1 MQGLLL
7 GLGEIIGNAFKAV
20 LLAVVK
26 PILQLIIEWVIE
38 PLLSL
43 VIKVISYTIGAVLYV
58 IGSFLL
64 QLVDFVEVLFRAL
77 AGMESVS
84 ASGMTMSLSLDGGS
98 GDILIQLIRHPDIQ
112 SAFVSMCVVG
122 LFLLV
127 VTTVFQIIKVEY
139 TTEGAKNAKGPIFQK
154 AFKGFANL
162 MLLPL
167 LVIFGII
174 FANQLL
180 GLLDTATKGTGDNPT
195 ISGLIFVS
203 AAGDAHYLVN
213 EEPMDIEGDS
223 WLGICLEGIGYGI
236 IELLDGLFG
245 GAWEDEEYANT
256 KMFEGQIDEIENN
269 FISQKEGYRYY
280 NISEVSQYYN
290 YAYINYL
297 LLLFGA
303 VFALKALFFSCFGMV
318 IRLYKCAVL
327 FIISPAVIGMT
338 PINEGGLG
346 KWRTAFI
353 GQVLSAYGTILSL
366 NLFFIIVR
374 VLLSIEVNF
383 VSSADNVMG
392 NMLTDGFMTLLL
404 KCIFVLAGC
413 LLIEKFSKE
422 IGAYFGAEDAMSAG
436 KDMAGQVG
444 DLAMKGVGAAA
455 MVASGG
461 AGLAMKGMKAAGGI
475 ANKIGKSGVGKFAKG
490 VGNKVGGAISKSPI
504 GTAGRWAKGKA
515 KAVAGGINKA
525 GDWMTHNK
533 VANWLRGDNVDTSK
547 SHFKV
552 LDGQQKGLLGDIEE
566 TDKKIANEQSIID
579 KYDAQERKLLAGGKS
594 YSDLSAEDK
603 KKMDDIVRKRDK
615 AQTRMSNK
623 QSKKEGLTKQV
634 EALDKEMAPYLD
646 KKADKQGALGRKGL
660 SAISTIYG
668 LGMKGKENLPGFKY
682 FKQFGDA
689 TKSGA
694 KALGD
699 PFEAAAGSVEYMKG
713 KAVQDLWQGAAGI
726 KGLIDAQNAFGSRE
740 LMKQVVKEAEFSS
753 ANIKRT
759 SDAALENLIQALNG
773 KDRNSERSSM
783 MINSYL
789 ERINSTGANLT
800 YGELTAKLDEAFG
813 TKNGAAATI
822 NMKDIQGKVGFD
834 LKEEL
839 KVDFDTKSIMRAVEE
854 AMKKG
859 ALTPEAIRKEL
870 QGVFADL
877 GAKGEANLLKIIQDA
892 IAKVGSQIGGK

>member
-7 GLGEIIGNAFKAV
+7 GLGDIIGNAFKAV
-20 LLAVVK
+20 LMAVVK
-26 PILQLIIEWVIE
+26 PILE
-38 PLLSL
+38 L
-43 VIKVISYTIGAVLYV
+43 VIKWVVEPILTLLIKVIMYTIGAVLYV

-84 ASGMTMSLSLDGGS
+84 ASGMSMSLSLDGGS

-203 AAGDAHYLVN
+203 SAGDAHYLSN

-223 WLGICLEGIGYGI
+223 WIGICLDGIGYGI
-236 IELLDGLFG
+236 IELLNGLFG
-245 GAWEDEEYANT
+245 GAWEEGDAVNT
-256 KMFEGQIDEIENN
+256 RLNEGKIDEIENN
-269 FISQKEGYRYY
+269 FISQKAGYRYY
-280 NISEVSQYYN
+280 NIGEVSQYYN

-327 FIISPAVIGMT
+327 FIISPAIIGMT

-346 KWRTAFI
+346 KWRQAFI

-374 VLLSIEVNF
+374 VLLSVEVNF
-383 VSSADNVMG
+383 VSSADNVIG

-404 KCIFVLAGC
+404 KAIFVLAGC

-422 IGAYFGAEDAMSAG
+422 IGAYFGADDAMSAG

-461 AGLAMKGMKAAGGI
+461 AGLAMKAGKMAGGI
-475 ANKIGKSGVGKFAKG
+475 AGKIKGGVKNSIATGTGKLSEKQFVEDQKKKHNFADMSQEDQAKFME
-490 VGNKVGGAISKSPI
+490 KVGEDWNKE
-504 GTAGRWAKGKA
+504 KGNRETA
-515 KAVAGGINKA
+515 KARLTKGHYEEASA
-525 GDWMTHNK
+525 T
-533 VANWLRGDNVDTSK
+533 R
-547 SHFKV
+547 
-552 LDGQQKGLLGDIEE
+552 DGL
-566 TDKKIANEQSIID
+566 ID
-579 KYDAQERKLLAGGKS
+579 KRKGAQEK
-594 YSDLSAEDK
+594 
-603 KKMDDIVRKRDK
+603 VDK
-615 AQTRMSNK
+615 AQGIIDAKKARMQQLEDIMTDPNRKISEAGMQKLMSEHDHLSGQVAMGERSLAAAKNVVAGIDKGENNEKTK
-623 QSKKEGLTKQV
+623 QSFGGFMRRFLL
-634 EALDKEMAPYLD
+634 LDCILVLV
-646 KKADKQGALGRKGL
+646 LGR
-660 SAISTIYG
+660 
-668 LGMKGKENLPGFKY
+668 
-682 FKQFGDA
+682 
-689 TKSGA
+689 
-694 KALGD
+694 
-699 PFEAAAGSVEYMKG
+699 
-713 KAVQDLWQGAAGI
+713 
-726 KGLIDAQNAFGSRE
+726 
-740 LMKQVVKEAEFSS
+740 
-753 ANIKRT
+753 
-759 SDAALENLIQALNG
+759 LEW
-773 KDRNSERSSM
+773 
-783 MINSYL
+783 Y
-789 ERINSTGANLT
+789 
-800 YGELTAKLDEAFG
+800 Y
-813 TKNGAAATI
+813 
-822 NMKDIQGKVGFD
+822 V
-834 LKEEL
+834 
-839 KVDFDTKSIMRAVEE
+839 
-854 AMKKG
+854 
-859 ALTPEAIRKEL
+859 
-870 QGVFADL
+870 
-877 GAKGEANLLKIIQDA
+877 
-892 IAKVGSQIGGK
+892 

>member
-7 GLGEIIGNAFKAV
+7 GLGDIIGNAFKAV
-20 LLAVVK
+20 LMAVVK

-84 ASGMTMSLSLDGGS
+84 ASGMSMSLSLDGGS

-203 AAGDAHYLVN
+203 SAGEAHYLVN

-461 AGLAMKGMKAAGGI
+461 AGLAMKAGKMAGGI
-475 ANKIGKSGVGKFAKG
+475 AGKIKGGISSGTGKLSKHQYIADEKKKHNFADMSQEEQKKFLEDTEKGWEKEKGSRSAARDRLTKGHYQQASAAKSQLISDKAAAQGKIDSTKKIISDSEQRIAMIDLQLASGGASPEFEKQLLAEKRKLTSKVNVGKRF
-490 VGNKVGGAISKSPI
+490 
-504 GTAGRWAKGKA
+504 
-515 KAVAGGINKA
+515 
-525 GDWMTHNK
+525 
-533 VANWLRGDNVDTSK
+533 
-547 SHFKV
+547 
-552 LDGQQKGLLGDIEE
+552 
-566 TDKKIANEQSIID
+566 ID
-579 KYDAQERKLLAGGKS
+579 KQEGVIKDADDAIAEQE
-594 YSDLSAEDK
+594 
-603 KKMDDIVRKRDK
+603 
-615 AQTRMSNK
+615 
-623 QSKKEGLTKQV
+623 
-634 EALDKEMAPYLD
+634 KEMAPYL
-646 KKADKQGALGRKGL
+646 AKQQAKEDRKTARKGERSKQAL
-660 SAISTIYG
+660 NAIATVYG
-668 LGMKGKENLPGFKY
+668 LGQDFKKKLPGMKY
-682 FKQFGDA
+682 HDQIIKAGD
-689 TKSGA
+689 SGS

-699 PFEAAAGSVEYMKG
+699 EFEAAHGSVEYMKG
-713 KAVQDLWQGAAGI
+713 KKVQQLVEDNPAMARLM
-726 KGLIDAQNAFGSRE
+726 KAQNAMAARE
-740 LMKQVVKEAEFSS
+740 VMKEAGQEMRASIDS
-753 ANIKRT
+753 MARNI
-759 SDAALENLIQALNG
+759 ENTMRNLAQTINNY
-773 KDRNSERSSM
+773 KDPNMRQQRMDSVFDSIRA
-783 MINSYL
+783 
-789 ERINSTGANLT
+789 TGANMDRVEFDRMIAN
-800 YGELTAKLDEAFG
+800 GAKAENMEQLAQAISIDAKQDLKINFDEKAI
-813 TKNGAAATI
+813 TEALNRAAKNG
-822 NMKDIQGKVGFD
+822 
-834 LKEEL
+834 
-839 KVDFDTKSIMRAVEE
+839 
-854 AMKKG
+854 
-859 ALTPEAIRKEL
+859 LTPESIRKEL
-870 QGVFADL
+870 QDL
-877 GAKGEANLLKIIQDA
+877 FKNMGKDGEAALMKIVQDA
-892 IAKVGSQIGGK
+892 IVKVAGQIGSK

>member
-7 GLGEIIGNAFKAV
+7 GLGDIIGNAFKAV
-20 LLAVVK
+20 LMAVVK
-26 PILQLIIEWVIE
+26 PILELVIKWVIE
-38 PLLSL
+38 PLLTL

-203 AAGDAHYLVN
+203 SAGEAHYLAN
-213 EEPMDIEGDS
+213 EEVMDIEGDS
-223 WLGICLEGIGYGI
+223 WLGICIEGIGYGI
-236 IELLDGLFG
+236 IELLNGLFG
-245 GAWEDEEYANT
+245 GAWEDEEYVNT

-327 FIISPAVIGMT
+327 FIISPAIIGMT

-374 VLLSIEVNF
+374 VLLSVEVNF
-383 VSSADNVMG
+383 QSSASNVMG
-392 NMLTDGFMTLLL
+392 NMLTGGFMTLLL

-461 AGLAMKGMKAAGGI
+461 AGLAMKAGKMAGGI
-475 ANKIGKSGVGKFAKG
+475 AGKIGKSGIGQAIGNSKFGKG
-490 VGNKVGGAISKSPI
+490 VGSVVGGIKALPGK
-504 GTAGRWAKGKA
+504 GVGLVKNAGK
-515 KAVAGGINKA
+515 
-525 GDWMTHNK
+525 
-533 VANWLRGDNVDTSK
+533 
-547 SHFKV
+547 
-552 LDGQQKGLLGDIEE
+552 
-566 TDKKIANEQSIID
+566 
-579 KYDAQERKLLAGGKS
+579 
-594 YSDLSAEDK
+594 
-603 KKMDDIVRKRDK
+603 
-615 AQTRMSNK
+615 
-623 QSKKEGLTKQV
+623 
-634 EALDKEMAPYLD
+634 
-646 KKADKQGALGRKGL
+646 ALGRTAPLNALGNAGAWLKGGKGAVAARKGRQMKDNVSEWNATKKQIAEAEKNLNPNTEGYMKRQQQLNLLKQKAARQKTQLDKSSEGLKSYKSKSGVTDDEIKAANKDYSAEQDAKKERRAERGRKAL
-660 SAISTIYG
+660 SAISTVYG
-668 LGMKGKENLPGFKY
+668 LGMQGRKNLPGMKY
-682 FKQFGDA
+682 FDQFGKA
-689 TKSGA
+689 AGEGA

-699 PFEAAAGSVEYMKG
+699 PFEAAQGSVEYMKG
-713 KAVQDLWQGAAGI
+713 KRRQDLWQGSGVI
-726 KGLIDAQNAFGSRE
+726 KGLIDAQNAYGAE
-740 LMKQVVKEAEFSS
+740 VLMKQVVKEAEFSK
-753 ANIKRT
+753 ANIQRT
-759 SDAALENLIQALNG
+759 SDAALENLIAALNG
-773 KDRNSERSSM
+773 RNRNSDESRM

-789 ERINSTGANLT
+789 GQINSTGANLT
-800 YGELTAKLDEAFG
+800 FGELTAKLDEVFR
-813 TKNGAAATI
+813 TKGDGKTVDLGAI
-822 NMKDIQGKVGFD
+822 RGQVGFNM
-834 LKEEL
+834 ETEL
-839 KVDFDTKSIMRAVEE
+839 KVNFDPKAIGDAVEK

>member
-7 GLGEIIGNAFKAV
+7 GLGDIIGNAFKAV
-20 LLAVVK
+20 LMAVVK
-26 PILQLIIEWVIE
+26 PILE
-38 PLLSL
+38 L
-43 VIKVISYTIGAVLYV
+43 VIKWVVEPILTLLIKVIMYTIGAVLYV

-84 ASGMTMSLSLDGGS
+84 ASGMSMSLSLDGGS

-203 AAGDAHYLVN
+203 SAGDAHYLSN

-223 WLGICLEGIGYGI
+223 WIGICLDGIGYGI
-236 IELLDGLFG
+236 IELLNGLFG
-245 GAWEDEEYANT
+245 GAWEEGEAVNT
-256 KMFEGQIDEIENN
+256 RLNEGKIDEIENN
-269 FISQKEGYRYY
+269 FISQKAGYRYY
-280 NISEVSQYYN
+280 NIGEVSQYYN

-327 FIISPAVIGMT
+327 FIISPAIIGMT

-374 VLLSIEVNF
+374 VLLSVEVNF
-383 VSSADNVMG
+383 VSSSDNVMG
-392 NMLTDGFMTLLL
+392 NMLTGGFMTLLL
-404 KCIFVLAGC
+404 KAIFVLAGC

-461 AGLAMKGMKAAGGI
+461 AGLAMKAGKMAGGI
-475 ANKIGKSGVGKFAKG
+475 AGKIGKSGIGQAVGKGASF
-490 VGNKVGGAISKSPI
+490 VGGKIKNSGLARGLKTTGMSISNAVGELGESKVGKLAGGIASGI
-504 GTAGRWAKGKA
+504 GTAGAWLKGGKGAVAARKGRQMKSSVSAWNATKKQIAEAEKNLNPNTEGYMERQKQLNLLKQKASRQKTQLDRSREGFNKYKAKSGVTDDEIKTAKKDFEEHEESKIKAKGE
-515 KAVAGGINKA
+515 
-525 GDWMTHNK
+525 
-533 VANWLRGDNVDTSK
+533 RSK
-547 SHFKV
+547 H
-552 LDGQQKGLLGDIEE
+552 
-566 TDKKIANEQSIID
+566 
-579 KYDAQERKLLAGGKS
+579 
-594 YSDLSAEDK
+594 
-603 KKMDDIVRKRDK
+603 
-615 AQTRMSNK
+615 
-623 QSKKEGLTKQV
+623 
-634 EALDKEMAPYLD
+634 ALNTI
-646 KKADKQGALGRKGL
+646 G
-660 SAISTIYG
+660 TIYG
-668 LGMKGKENLPGFKY
+668 LGQEFKSKLPGMKY
-682 FKQFGDA
+682 HSQIIKAGDA
-689 TKSGA
+689 GS

-699 PFEAAAGSVEYMKG
+699 EFEAAHGSVEYMKG
-713 KAVQDLWQGAAGI
+713 KKVQQLVEENPVMA
-726 KGLIDAQNAFGSRE
+726 KLMKAQNAMGARE
-740 LMKQVVKEAEFSS
+740 VMKEAGQEMKASIDGM
-753 ANIKRT
+753 ARNIENTMRNLAQTINNYKDPNMRQQRM
-759 SDAALENLIQALNG
+759 DAVFDSIRA
-773 KDRNSERSSM
+773 
-783 MINSYL
+783 
-789 ERINSTGANLT
+789 TGANMDRAQFDHMIME
-800 YGELTAKLDEAFG
+800 GAKV
-813 TKNGAAATI
+813 KNDPSQLAQAISIDA
-822 NMKDIQGKVGFD
+822 KEH
-834 LKEEL
+834 LKI
-839 KVDFDTKSIMRAVEE
+839 DFDTKAITEALNRA
-854 AMKKG
+854 AKNG
-859 ALTPEAIRKEL
+859 LTPESIRKEL
-870 QGVFADL
+870 KDL
-877 GAKGEANLLKIIQDA
+877 FKNMGAEGEAALLKIVQDA
-892 IAKVGSQIGGK
+892 VAKVASQMGGK

>member
-7 GLGEIIGNAFKAV
+7 GLGDIIGNAFKAV
-20 LLAVVK
+20 LMAVVK
-26 PILQLIIEWVIE
+26 PILELIIKWVVE
-38 PLLSL
+38 PILTLL
-43 VIKVISYTIGAVLYV
+43 IKVIMYTIGAVLYV

-167 LVIFGII
+167 LVILGII

-195 ISGLIFVS
+195 ISGLIFVAS
-203 AAGDAHYLVN
+203 AGDAHYLAN
-213 EEPMDIEGDS
+213 EEVMDIDGDS
-223 WLGICLEGIGYGI
+223 WIGICLDGIGYGI
-236 IELLDGLFG
+236 IELLNGLFG
-245 GAWEDEEYANT
+245 GAWSDEEPVTA

-280 NISEVSQYYN
+280 NIGEVSNYYN
-290 YAYINYL
+290 YAYVNYL

-374 VLLSIEVNF
+374 VLLSVEVNF
-383 VSSADNVMG
+383 QSSSSNVLG
-392 NMLTDGFMTLLL
+392 NVLTSGFMTMLL
-404 KCIFVLAGC
+404 KGIFVLAGC

-422 IGAYFGAEDAMSAG
+422 IGGYFGAEDAMSAG

-461 AGLAMKGMKAAGGI
+461 AGLAMKAGKMAGGI
-475 ANKIGKSGVGKFAKG
+475 AGKIGKSGIGQAVGKGASF
-490 VGNKVGGAISKSPI
+490 VGGKIKNSGLARGLKTTGMAISNTVGELGESKVGRLAGGIASGI
-504 GTAGRWAKGKA
+504 GTAGAWLKGGKGAVAARKGRQMVSNAADWNATKKQIA
-515 KAVAGGINKA
+515 KAERNLNPNTEGYMERQKQLNLLKQKASRQKTQLDRSRDGLNKYKERSKVTDDEIRTA
-525 GDWMTHNK
+525 NK
-533 VANWLRGDNVDTSK
+533 DYSA
-547 SHFKV
+547 
-552 LDGQQKGLLGDIEE
+552 
-566 TDKKIANEQSIID
+566 EQ
-579 KYDAQERKLLAGGKS
+579 DAIKERK
-594 YSDLSAEDK
+594 AE
-603 KKMDDIVRKRDK
+603 R
-615 AQTRMSNK
+615 
-623 QSKKEGLTKQV
+623 
-634 EALDKEMAPYLD
+634 
-646 KKADKQGALGRKGL
+646 GRKAL
-660 SAISTIYG
+660 NTIGMVYG
-668 LGMKGKENLPGFKY
+668 LGMQGKKNLPGMKY
-682 FKQFGDA
+682 LDQFGKAAGD
-689 TKSGA
+689 GA

-699 PFEAAAGSVEYMKG
+699 PFEAAHGSVEYMKG
-713 KAVQDLWQGAAGI
+713 KRTQDLWQGSGAI
-726 KGLIDAQNAFGSRE
+726 KSLIDAQNAYGSD
-740 LMKQVVKEAEFSS
+740 LVMKQVVKEAEFTT

-759 SDAALENLIQALNG
+759 SDAALENLIAALNG
-773 KDRNSERSSM
+773 KNRNSPEATM
-783 MINSYL
+783 MINGYL
-789 ERINSTGANLT
+789 DRINSTGANLT
-800 YGELTAKLDEAFG
+800 YGELTAKLNEVFG
-813 TKNGAAATI
+813 KSNRV
-822 NMKDIQGKVGFD
+822 NMAEIQGKVGFD

-839 KVDFDTKSIMRAVEE
+839 KVDFDAKSISKAVED

-870 QGVFADL
+870 QNVFADL
-877 GAKGEANLLKIIQDA
+877 GAKGEANILKIIQDA

>member
-7 GLGEIIGNAFKAV
+7 GLGDIIGNAFKAV
-20 LLAVVK
+20 LMAVVK
-26 PILQLIIEWVIE
+26 PILE
-38 PLLSL
+38 L
-43 VIKVISYTIGAVLYV
+43 VIKWVVEPILTLLIKVIMYTIGAVLYV

-84 ASGMTMSLSLDGGS
+84 ASGMSMSLSLDGGS

-203 AAGDAHYLVN
+203 SAGEAHYLKN

-223 WLGICLEGIGYGI
+223 WIGICLDGIGYGI
-236 IELLDGLFG
+236 IELLNGLFG
-245 GAWEDEEYANT
+245 GAWEEEEAVTTRLY
-256 KMFEGQIDEIENN
+256 EDEIDRIEND
-269 FISQKEGYRYY
+269 FISQKPGHRYY
-280 NISEVSQYYN
+280 NIGEVSKYYN

-327 FIISPAVIGMT
+327 FIISPAIIGMT

-374 VLLSIEVNF
+374 VLLSVEVNF

-404 KCIFVLAGC
+404 KAIFVLAGC

-461 AGLAMKGMKAAGGI
+461 AGLAMKAGKMAGGI
-475 ANKIGKSGVGKFAKG
+475 AGKIGKSGVGQLVGKG
-490 VGNKVGGAISKSPI
+490 AGALGGKIKQGATALKKSPFGTFVGNKIIGSKAKDGEKGHGLLGLAEGASGLAQKVGGAI
-504 GTAGRWAKGKA
+504 GDAGAWIAGGQEAVDSRHLDDIRGDLKTTSRTRKRYGKELDELRAKGISEESIARKKKNGINLSADERRFEDRLASARQLKVQEKSLTARNKAASKYHAESEEAKIKA
-515 KAVAGGINKA
+515 KGERSKHALNAISTVYGLGQDFKKKLPGMKYHDQIIKA
-525 GDWMTHNK
+525 GD
-533 VANWLRGDNVDTSK
+533 
-547 SHFKV
+547 
-552 LDGQQKGLLGDIEE
+552 
-566 TDKKIANEQSIID
+566 
-579 KYDAQERKLLAGGKS
+579 
-594 YSDLSAEDK
+594 
-603 KKMDDIVRKRDK
+603 
-615 AQTRMSNK
+615 
-623 QSKKEGLTKQV
+623 
-634 EALDKEMAPYLD
+634 
-646 KKADKQGALGRKGL
+646 
-660 SAISTIYG
+660 
-668 LGMKGKENLPGFKY
+668 
-682 FKQFGDA
+682 
-689 TKSGA
+689 SGS

-699 PFEAAAGSVEYMKG
+699 EFEAAHGSVEYMKG
-713 KAVQDLWQGAAGI
+713 KKVQQLVEENPI
-726 KGLIDAQNAFGSRE
+726 FSRLMKSQNAMAARE
-740 LMKQVVKEAEFSS
+740 VMKEASQEMKASIDGM
-753 ANIKRT
+753 ARNI
-759 SDAALENLIQALNG
+759 ENTMRNLAQTINNY
-773 KDRNSERSSM
+773 KDPNMRQQRMDSVFDSIRA
-783 MINSYL
+783 
-789 ERINSTGANLT
+789 TGANIDRVKFDEMIAK
-800 YGELTAKLDEAFG
+800 GSEAKDAKELADAISISAKQDLKINFDEKAI
-813 TKNGAAATI
+813 TDALNRAAKNG
-822 NMKDIQGKVGFD
+822 
-834 LKEEL
+834 
-839 KVDFDTKSIMRAVEE
+839 
-854 AMKKG
+854 
-859 ALTPEAIRKEL
+859 LTPEAIRKEL
-870 QGVFADL
+870 QDL
-877 GAKGEANLLKIIQDA
+877 FKNMGKDGEAALMKIVQDA
-892 IAKVGSQIGGK
+892 IVKVSGQIGGK

>member
-7 GLGEIIGNAFKAV
+7 GLGDIIGNAFKAV
-20 LLAVVK
+20 LMAVVK
-26 PILQLIIEWVIE
+26 PILE
-38 PLLSL
+38 L
-43 VIKVISYTIGAVLYV
+43 VIKWVVEPILTLLIKVIMYTIGAVLYV

-84 ASGMTMSLSLDGGS
+84 ASGMSMSLSLDGGS

-203 AAGDAHYLVN
+203 SAGDAHYLSN

-223 WLGICLEGIGYGI
+223 WIGICLDGIGYGI
-236 IELLDGLFG
+236 IELLNGLFG
-245 GAWEDEEYANT
+245 GAWEEGEAVNT
-256 KMFEGQIDEIENN
+256 RLNEGKIDEIENN
-269 FISQKEGYRYY
+269 FISQKAGYRYY
-280 NISEVSQYYN
+280 NIGEVSQYYN

-327 FIISPAVIGMT
+327 FIISPAIIGMT

-346 KWRTAFI
+346 KWRQAFI

-374 VLLSIEVNF
+374 VLLSVEVNF
-383 VSSADNVMG
+383 VSSADNVVG

-404 KCIFVLAGC
+404 KAIFVLAGC

-461 AGLAMKGMKAAGGI
+461 AGLAMKAGKMAGGI
-475 ANKIGKSGVGKFAKG
+475 AGKIKGGISSGTGKVSKHQFIADEKKKHNFADMSQEEQQKFLEKTEKGWETEKGKRETAKARLTKGHYEQASAAKSQLIDDKKAAQGKIDSTKKIISDSEQRIAMIDLQLASGGASPEFEKQLLSEKRKLTSKVNVGKRFIDKQE
-490 VGNKVGGAISKSPI
+490 GAIKD
-504 GTAGRWAKGKA
+504 ADDA
-515 KAVAGGINKA
+515 
-525 GDWMTHNK
+525 
-533 VANWLRGDNVDTSK
+533 
-547 SHFKV
+547 
-552 LDGQQKGLLGDIEE
+552 
-566 TDKKIANEQSIID
+566 IAEQ
-579 KYDAQERKLLAGGKS
+579 E
-594 YSDLSAEDK
+594 
-603 KKMDDIVRKRDK
+603 
-615 AQTRMSNK
+615 
-623 QSKKEGLTKQV
+623 
-634 EALDKEMAPYLD
+634 KEMAPYLAKQQAKED
-646 KKADKQGALGRKGL
+646 KKIARKGERSKQAL
-660 SAISTIYG
+660 NTIGTIYG
-668 LGMKGKENLPGFKY
+668 LGQEFKSKLPGMKY
-682 FKQFGDA
+682 HSQIIKAGDA
-689 TKSGA
+689 GS

-699 PFEAAAGSVEYMKG
+699 EFEAAHSSVEYMKG
-713 KAVQDLWQGAAGI
+713 KKVQQLVEENPLMASFM
-726 KGLIDAQNAFGSRE
+726 KAQNAMGARE
-740 LMKQVVKEAEFSS
+740 VMKEAGQEMKASIDS
-753 ANIKRT
+753 MARNIESTMR
-759 SDAALENLIQALNG
+759 NLAQT
-773 KDRNSERSSM
+773 
-783 MINSYL
+783 INNYQDPNMRQQRMDSVYDSI
-789 ERINSTGANLT
+789 RATGANIDRVEFDQMIANGSKAENMEQLAQAISID
-800 YGELTAKLDEAFG
+800 AK
-813 TKNGAAATI
+813 
-822 NMKDIQGKVGFD
+822 QD
-834 LKEEL
+834 LKIN
-839 KVDFDTKSIMRAVEE
+839 FDEKAITEALNRA
-854 AMKKG
+854 AKDG
-859 ALTPEAIRKEL
+859 LTPEAIRKEL
-870 QGVFADL
+870 KDL
-877 GAKGEANLLKIIQDA
+877 FKNMGKDGEAALMKIVQDA
-892 IAKVGSQIGGK
+892 IVKVSGQIGGK